1 MTEDWG
7 QIPEGGR
14 MGVSQRLA
22 EIHMKSQPLS
32 SLSSVGLLSIDV
44 AAPLNKGLWFSHSTH
59 CCVCVIVGL
68 SVPRM
73 ETFAQPHG

>member
-1 MTEDWG
+1 MTEDRG

-14 MGVSQRLA
+14 NTHEVSALV
-22 EIHMKSQPLS
+22 KSLN
-32 SLSSVGLLSIDV
+32 VGLLPCSVHSLSHKRGADSL
-44 AAPLNKGLWFSHSTH
+44 LNSVFGFYIPHTA
-59 CCVCVIVGL
+59 VCVMVGL